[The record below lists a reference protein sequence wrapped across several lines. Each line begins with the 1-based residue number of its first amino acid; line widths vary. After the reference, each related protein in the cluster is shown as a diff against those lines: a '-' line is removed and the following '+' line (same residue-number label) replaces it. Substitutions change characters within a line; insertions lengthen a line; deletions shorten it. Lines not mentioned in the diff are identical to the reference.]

1 MGGTTSIESATNPR
15 PCVSEIWNTHSI
27 LAKIATRQNRPD
39 DARRHRKAARDA
51 KRAFPGTWHALLRYL
66 PLILDCL
73 TATGDASVAKQLDEA
88 LTRMTEHGWTALV
101 TALRRVLAGE
111 RDADLLCEPLDAED
125 SLIVE
130 TLLAALADPESL
142 RPLLELAEQQQ
153 QTDPPQ

>member
-1 MGGTTSIESATNPR
+1 M
-15 PCVSEIWNTHSI
+15 
-27 LAKIATRQNRPD
+27 
-39 DARRHRKAARDA
+39 
-51 KRAFPGTWHALLRYL
+51 LRYL

-125 SLIVE
+125 SLIVD